1 MTWRVIAA
9 SLAITS
15 ISTVNVMAQCGGWV
29 LWRDFG
35 PGESQIGKLGVA
47 WYIESGAP
55 DFKSCSAAMQERI
68 EDQLR
73 TETPQFTRRV
83 VRGDTVLTYER
94 NSGAMYS
101 ADHYVCLPE
110 SVDPRQK

>member
-1 MTWRVIAA
+1 MTCRVIAA
-9 SLAITS
+9 SLLTTW
-15 ISTVNVMAQCGGWV
+15 ISTVNVTAQCGGWV

-35 PGESQIGKLGVA
+35 PGESQTGKLAAA
-47 WYIESGAP
+47 WYIEAGAP

-68 EDQLR
+68 EDRLR

-94 NSGAMYS
+94 NGSAMYS

-110 SVDPRQK
+110 SVDPRKK